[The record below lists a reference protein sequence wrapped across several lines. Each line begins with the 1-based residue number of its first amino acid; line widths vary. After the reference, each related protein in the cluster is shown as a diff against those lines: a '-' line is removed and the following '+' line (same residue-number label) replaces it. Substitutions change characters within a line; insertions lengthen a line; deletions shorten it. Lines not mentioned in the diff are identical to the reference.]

1 MPCGVTEQHM
11 KPWVISFDLDGTLVD
26 HAFSTAVWREAIPA
40 LVARKEGL
48 SLEEAKA
55 WVYEQYDQVGEGSL
69 EWYDLAYWHR
79 RFGLDGTWRQTLQ
92 AHRHLIRLFPEVP
105 GVLEELRPLHDLI
118 ILSNASRPFIEE
130 ELSQSGLDAF
140 PFVQVVSATSDLGQ
154 VKKTSSF
161 YKQVCKQLGIEPHR
175 LIHVGDHE
183 EFDYQAP
190 TQAGIRSYFLDR
202 SGRGSGEHVVRDLS
216 HFARKALGGG

>member
-1 MPCGVTEQHM
+1 M
-11 KPWVISFDLDGTLVD
+11 KGCIVSFDLDGTLVD
-26 HAFSTAVWREAIPA
+26 HGFSTAVWREAIPA

-55 WVYEQYDQVGEGSL
+55 LVYEQYDQVGEGSL

-79 RFGLDGTWRQTLQ
+79 RFGLDGTWRRTLREY
-92 AHRHLIRLFPEVP
+92 RHLIRLFPEVP
-105 GVLEELRPLHDLI
+105 EVLNELSSGHDLI

-130 ELSQSGLDAF
+130 ELSQSGLDSF
-140 PFVQVVSATSDLGQ
+140 PFLNVISATSDMRR

-161 YKQVCKQLGIEPHR
+161 YKEVCLRLGLEPSQ

-190 TQAGIRSYFLDR
+190 TRAGIRAYFLDR
-202 SGRGSGEHVVRDLS
+202 SGGKQEEHSVRDLRE
-216 HFARKALGGG
+216 FVLKIQDRG